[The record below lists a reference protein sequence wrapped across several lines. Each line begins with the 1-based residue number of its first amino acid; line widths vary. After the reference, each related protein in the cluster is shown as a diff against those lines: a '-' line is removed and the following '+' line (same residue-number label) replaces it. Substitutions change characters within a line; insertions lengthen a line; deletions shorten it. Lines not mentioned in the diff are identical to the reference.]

1 MLPCSK
7 FYTVKP
13 GPYKFHSNRHGAV
26 QKMNRETEK
35 GALKMKKDEIGGSAD
50 LHSAARSGDLA
61 AVQLIIS
68 SNPLAVNSRDKHSRT
83 PYPFSSR
90 KITQSSI
97 L

>member
-1 MLPCSK
+1 MAGGSGGG
-7 FYTVKP
+7 T
-13 GPYKFHSNRHGAV
+13 SGA
-26 QKMNRETEK
+26 
-35 GALKMKKDEIGGSAD
+35 SAD

-61 AVQLIIS
+61 AVQLIVS

-97 L
+97 FILFDHESYLLRDVFADCCLL

>member
-13 GPYKFHSNRHGAV
+13 GPYKFHSNRHGAM

-50 LHSAARSGDLA
+50 LHSAARPGYLA
-61 AVQLIIS
+61 AVQSVVS
-68 SNPLAVNSRDKHSRT
+68 SNPLSVNHRDKHSCD
-83 PYPFSSR
+83 S
-90 KITQSSI
+90 SSI
-97 L
+97 